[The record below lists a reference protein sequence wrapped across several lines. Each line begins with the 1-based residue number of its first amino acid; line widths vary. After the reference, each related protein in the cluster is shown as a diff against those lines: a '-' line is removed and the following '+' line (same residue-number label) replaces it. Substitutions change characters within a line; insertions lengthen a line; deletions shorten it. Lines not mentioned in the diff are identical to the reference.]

1 MQYGLTLNTKYQP
14 FYPQYPDKM
23 CAVVRRALQVH
34 PRTLVVRIALWPDPD
49 TLLQRHRNL
58 PGAFMEALK
67 ASLPATGTVD
77 YLWTRDFIMWSFF
90 WIRTPS
96 GMAFLNIPGSAPWS
110 AGFVTPGAVLPDYPA
125 HRSISRCVDERV
137 TISFC

>member
-58 PGAFMEALK
+58 PGVVAQ
-67 ASLPATGTVD
+67 
-77 YLWTRDFIMWSFF
+77 
-90 WIRTPS
+90 
-96 GMAFLNIPGSAPWS
+96 
-110 AGFVTPGAVLPDYPA
+110 
-125 HRSISRCVDERV
+125 
-137 TISFC
+137 